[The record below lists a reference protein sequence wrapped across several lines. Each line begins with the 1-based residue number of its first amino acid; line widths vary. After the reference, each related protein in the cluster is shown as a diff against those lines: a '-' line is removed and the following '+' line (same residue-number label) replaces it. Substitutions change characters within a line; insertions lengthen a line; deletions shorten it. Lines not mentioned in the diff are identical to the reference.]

1 MNEWWRGAVI
11 YQIYPRSFQDS
22 NGDGIGDLP
31 GITQRLDH
39 VAALGVDAI
48 WISPFFKSPMADY
61 GYDVEDYRQVD
72 PIFGALEDFDVLLEH
87 AHARG
92 LKLLVDLVPC
102 HTSDRHPWFQEARV
116 SRDNHR
122 ADWYVFAEP
131 RADGTPPN
139 NWLSVFGGVA
149 WTWEP
154 RRRQYYLHSF
164 LPSQPA
170 LNWHHPDVADAVVG
184 EAEFWLERGVDGFR
198 IDAIDFA
205 LHDEELRDNPVRPQG
220 LPLAGGISPATPY
233 ASQVHIRQKSHPAMP
248 TKVLQPLRALADRYD
263 RAVLLGELSG
273 YDAVDRVAEYTRGGL
288 LSVAYTFDLL
298 HGEASAARVR
308 AVVEALEAKI
318 GSGWA
323 CWSLSNHDV
332 TRGVSRYGSAAE
344 AAELQPLLNAMLC
357 CLRGTVCLYQ
367 GEELGLT
374 EADLAFE
381 DLHDPYGIAFYPT
394 FKGRD
399 GCRTPMPWRRDAP
412 FGGFSSVKPWLPLP
426 QDHLAR
432 AVDRQEDDPHSVLNR
447 TRRFLHWH
455 REQPALRTGDI
466 CFVDAPAPLLAFT
479 RAHARQELFCLFNL
493 GAEAARFSS
502 PMALEPAQGHGFEA
516 RYEDGIVA
524 LPGYGAFFGTI
535 PPGQRHQGGNDG

>member
-1 MNEWWRGAVI
+1 MQEWWRGAVI

-72 PIFGALEDFDVLLEH
+72 PIFGSLEDLDVLLEH

-131 RADGTPPN
+131 RPDGTPPN

-164 LPSQPA
+164 LPAQPA
-170 LNWHHPDVADAVVG
+170 LNWHNPAVAEAVVG

-220 LPLAGGISPATPY
+220 LPLAGGISQATPY
-233 ASQVHIRQKSHPAMP
+233 ACQMHIRQKSHPAMP
-248 TKVLQPLRALADRYD
+248 EKVLRPLRALADRYH

-273 YDAVDRVAEYTRGGL
+273 YDAVDRVAEYTHGGL
-288 LSVAYTFDLL
+288 LNLAYTFDLL
-298 HGEASAARVR
+298 HGEPSAASVR

-332 TRGVSRYGSAAE
+332 TRAISRFGSAAQ
-344 AAELQPLLNAMLC
+344 AADLQPLITAMLC
-357 CLRGTVCLYQ
+357 CLRGTICLYQ

-412 FGGFSSVKPWLPLP
+412 FGGFSTVKPWLPLP

-432 AVDRQEDDPHSVLNR
+432 AVDRQEEDPRSVLAR
-447 TRRFLHWH
+447 TRRFLRWR
-455 REQPALRTGDI
+455 REQPALRTGAI
-466 CFVDAPAPLLAFT
+466 QFVDAQAPLLAFE
-479 RAHARQELFCLFNL
+479 RAHASQRILCVFNL
-493 GAEAARFSS
+493 GAEPARFDS
-502 PMALEPAQGHGFEA
+502 PMALEPASGHGFEA
-516 RYEDGIVA
+516 RFAGDIVT
-524 LPGYGAFFGTI
+524 LPGYGAFFGTV
-535 PPGQRHQGGNDG
+535 PPRQGHQGGNDG

>member
-1 MNEWWRGAVI
+1 
-11 YQIYPRSFQDS
+11 
-22 NGDGIGDLP
+22 
-31 GITQRLDH
+31 
-39 VAALGVDAI
+39 
-48 WISPFFKSPMADY
+48 MADY

-102 HTSDRHPWFQEARV
+102 HTSDRHLWFQEARV

-131 RADGTPPN
+131 RPDGTPPN

-170 LNWHHPDVADAVVG
+170 LNWHNPAVADAVAG

-220 LPLAGGISPATPY
+220 LPLGGGISPATPY
-233 ASQVHIRQKSHPAMP
+233 ACQVHSRQKSHPAMP
-248 TKVLQPLRALADRYD
+248 DKVLQPLRALADRYD

-273 YDAVDRVAEYTRGGL
+273 YDAVARVAEYTHGGL
-288 LSVAYTFDLL
+288 LNVAYTFDLL
-298 HGEASAARVR
+298 HGEPTAASVR
-308 AVVEALEAKI
+308 AVVEALEARI

-332 TRGVSRYGSAAE
+332 TRAISRFGGAAQ
-344 AAELQPLLNAMLC
+344 AAGLQPLITAMLC
-357 CLRGTVCLYQ
+357 CLRGTICLYQ

-399 GCRTPMPWRRDAP
+399 GCRTPMPWRSDAS

-432 AVDRQEDDPHSVLNR
+432 AVDRQEDDPGSVLAR
-447 TRRFLHWH
+447 TRRFLHWR
-455 REQPALRTGDI
+455 REQPALRTGHI
-466 CFVDAPAPLLAFT
+466 RFVDAPAPLLALV
-479 RAHARQELFCLFNL
+479 RAHARQELLCVFNL
-493 GAEAARFSS
+493 GAEAARFDSG
-502 PMALEPAQGHGFEA
+502 MALAPAQGHGFDA
-516 RYEDGIVA
+516 GLDGATVT

-535 PPGQRHQGGNDG
+535 PPRQGHQGGNDG